1 MSALDYITTGLA
13 AFGAVAGGLALLKL
27 KGKAPPNADR
37 MREAL
42 ERAREQ
48 QRIRQQ
54 SGKGL

>member
-13 AFGAVAGGLALLKL
+13 AFGAVAGGLGLLKL

-37 MREAL
+37 MREAI

-48 QRIRQQ
+48 QRLRQQ
-54 SGKGL
+54 SGKDL